1 MIHRRDEFRG
11 AQATIDKVHQLAK
24 DGKINLFTQY
34 QMASVKGD
42 KNLESIDIK
51 HDNNE
56 IKNLKTDYVLGFF
69 GLIMQL
75 GPIANWG
82 LNIDKKTIEVDTE
95 KFETNQKGIYAV
107 GDICNYPG
115 KLKLILSGFHE
126 GALAARA
133 CFKLARPNEKYR
145 FEFTTSSKTIKERLG
160 VKKVIELYS
169 ANTPNGK
176 KISIMLEEIGYEYK
190 VINIDLNK
198 GDQFKPEF
206 KKISPFSKIP
216 VIIDQ
221 DNNKNIFESGA
232 ILMYLAEQSGK
243 FYDTKDRLEINQ
255 WLMAQMG
262 YVGPMLGQ
270 HHQFHHYNPGKS
282 QFGEER
288 YFKIS
293 KRIYEELD
301 ERLSKS
307 RFLAGEN
314 YTIADIG
321 TFPWIARHEWHD
333 IGLKNYKNLTR
344 WYVEISEREA
354 VKKGFKFMNKD
365 EVPPKP

>member
-1 MIHRRDEFRG
+1 
-11 AQATIDKVHQLAK
+11 
-24 DGKINLFTQY
+24 
-34 QMASVKGD
+34 
-42 KNLESIDIK
+42 
-51 HDNNE
+51 
-56 IKNLKTDYVLGFF
+56 
-69 GLIMQL
+69 
-75 GPIANWG
+75 
-82 LNIDKKTIEVDTE
+82 
-95 KFETNQKGIYAV
+95 
-107 GDICNYPG
+107 
-115 KLKLILSGFHE
+115 
-126 GALAARA
+126 
-133 CFKLARPNEKYR
+133 
-145 FEFTTSSKTIKERLG
+145 
-160 VKKVIELYS
+160 
-169 ANTPNGK
+169 
-176 KISIMLEEIGYEYK
+176 MLEEIGYEYK

-206 KKISPFSKIP
+206 KKISPLSKIP

-307 RFLAGEN
+307 RFLACEN

-333 IGLKNYKNLTR
+333 IGLKNFKNLTR

>member
-1 MIHRRDEFRG
+1 
-11 AQATIDKVHQLAK
+11 
-24 DGKINLFTQY
+24 
-34 QMASVKGD
+34 
-42 KNLESIDIK
+42 
-51 HDNNE
+51 
-56 IKNLKTDYVLGFF
+56 
-69 GLIMQL
+69 
-75 GPIANWG
+75 
-82 LNIDKKTIEVDTE
+82 
-95 KFETNQKGIYAV
+95 
-107 GDICNYPG
+107 
-115 KLKLILSGFHE
+115 
-126 GALAARA
+126 
-133 CFKLARPNEKYR
+133 
-145 FEFTTSSKTIKERLG
+145 
-160 VKKVIELYS
+160 
-169 ANTPNGK
+169 
-176 KISIMLEEIGYEYK
+176 MLEEIGYEYK
-190 VINIDLNK
+190 VVNIDLNK

-206 KKISPFSKIP
+206 KKISPLSKIP
-216 VIIDQ
+216 VIIDK

-243 FYDTKDRLEINQ
+243 FYDPKDRLEINQ

-333 IGLKNYKNLTR
+333 IGLKNFQNLTR

-354 VKKGFKFMNKD
+354 VKKGFRFMNKD